1 MLKPTLRGLAYV
13 MMSRATCL
21 ENIYLL
27 SPLLKEHFNSHH
39 FTKQNDLIRKE
50 YERLRLRFV
59 DYL

>member
-1 MLKPTLRGLAYV
+1 
-13 MMSRATCL
+13 MMSRGATCL

-27 SPLLKEHFNSHH
+27 SPLLEEHFNSHH

-50 YERLRLRFV
+50 YKRLRLRFV

>member
-1 MLKPTLRGLAYV
+1 MY
-13 MMSRATCL
+13 
-21 ENIYLL
+21 YLQVIDESKL
-27 SPLLKEHFNSHH
+27 SPLLEEHFNSHH